1 MATSASRQGQR
12 STSGLAA
19 RSIGLDE
26 FWCSDCVGLA
36 LFERV
41 LDAGA
46 GFEWACT
53 SCGAAYFDAIEVVAD
68 PRSGRSAVVRRS
80 A

>member
-1 MATSASRQGQR
+1 MAGSASRQGQR
-12 STSGLAA
+12 SPSGLAV

-26 FWCSDCVGLA
+26 FWCSDCVELA

-41 LDAGA
+41 SDAGA
-46 GFEWACT
+46 GSEWACT
-53 SCGAAYFDAIEVVAD
+53 ACGAAYFDAIDVVAD
-68 PRSGRSAVVRRS
+68 PHGGRGAVVRRS